1 MYLKKA
7 FEAEKAEIKKQIA
20 TKSDEIQKYTERF
33 ETLKNKV
40 ERKLEDYQ
48 NQLII
53 LRESVRIY
61 REVSNICC

>member
-7 FEAEKAEIKKQIA
+7 FEAEKAEIKQQIA

-33 ETLKNKV
+33 EALKNKV

-53 LRESVRIY
+53 LRESGRIY
-61 REVSNICC
+61 REVSSICC